1 VVIGASL
8 GGTEALR
15 ILLGGIRSALPVPIV
30 AVVHQGPAV
39 SRLDVVLGRASR
51 SPVVWAEDGAEAEPG
66 RVYLCPGRSTVRL
79 EPDGTLTV
87 RRSRG
92 TSTGSV
98 DELFSSAAVSH
109 GPGVLAVVLTGTGRD
124 GAVGCRSVRLAGGT
138 VIAQD
143 EATSA
148 AFGMPSAVIE
158 GGDASL
164 VVPLGELPEVLDQVV
179 GAGRPLPTPARRA
192 AEAVFGAGG
201 EMGSLMA
208 AVDWSATTLGPV
220 ERWSPTLRT
229 VLSMML
235 SHPIAMNLLWG
246 RDRFQLYNDACINFM
261 ADYHP
266 AALGRPMAQT
276 WTEAAAG
283 IETSLREVDITGEAA
298 LFEDQLFVLHR
309 TGCPEEVYVTS
320 CYSPVRDDGHVVA
333 VLGTWVETTKQVL
346 AHRRLTTLRRLAAIG
361 ITEGGTDARV
371 CEDAVSVLA
380 GNPHDVPFALVY
392 LLDLAGSAYLAAA
405 TGLIESSPALLPVI
419 DRSTA
424 SAWPLHATMVRGEP
438 RLVDDL
444 QARFP
449 GLAAGPWPQP
459 PDTALILPVGQ
470 SRHGEGPAAML
481 IVGVSSHGVLDS
493 AYRQF
498 LDLVADQIGAT
509 LTASRARRDAH
520 DRIKQLA
527 ELNRTKTEFFAN
539 VSHEFR
545 TPLTLMLLPLE
556 QLGAGPGLALPAED
570 ARQVH
575 RNTLRLLR
583 LVNNLLSFA
592 ELEQSRVRPALEAV
606 DDLAGLTADL
616 ASVFRSAMERAG
628 LSFTVDCPPLGRPVQ
643 ADPQMWETIVLNLV
657 SNAFK
662 HTFTGDVTVRLIA
675 RSGHAELVV
684 ADTGTGIT
692 EEEIPHLFT
701 RFHRVQGAKARSREG
716 SGIGLALVQQL
727 VQLHHG
733 SIRVRSTPGAGSTFT
748 VWVPYNQNRVRK
760 PAGAADRAEL
770 AEISARTRQA
780 FAEEADQWLAGD
792 ALPAGIAEAAE
803 PLGSAFPAPGTRSA
817 VLVVDDN
824 GDLRRYLRGLLA
836 DRYDIRTAADGAQA
850 LHVLAEHPADLVL
863 ADVMLPEL
871 DGLEL
876 IQRIRTDPALRATP
890 VILLT
895 ALAAP
900 ESVMR
905 ALAAGAHD
913 YIVKPFT
920 ARELIARIES
930 QLALARLRAG
940 RAK

>member
-1 VVIGASL
+1 
-8 GGTEALR
+8 
-15 ILLGGIRSALPVPIV
+15 
-30 AVVHQGPAV
+30 
-39 SRLDVVLGRASR
+39 
-51 SPVVWAEDGAEAEPG
+51 
-66 RVYLCPGRSTVRL
+66 
-79 EPDGTLTV
+79 
-87 RRSRG
+87 
-92 TSTGSV
+92 
-98 DELFSSAAVSH
+98 
-109 GPGVLAVVLTGTGRD
+109 
-124 GAVGCRSVRLAGGT
+124 
-138 VIAQD
+138 
-143 EATSA
+143 
-148 AFGMPSAVIE
+148 
-158 GGDASL
+158 
-164 VVPLGELPEVLDQVV
+164 
-179 GAGRPLPTPARRA
+179 
-192 AEAVFGAGG
+192 
-201 EMGSLMA
+201 
-208 AVDWSATTLGPV
+208 
-220 ERWSPTLRT
+220 
-229 VLSMML
+229 
-235 SHPIAMNLLWG
+235 
-246 RDRFQLYNDACINFM
+246 
-261 ADYHP
+261 
-266 AALGRPMAQT
+266 
-276 WTEAAAG
+276 
-283 IETSLREVDITGEAA
+283 
-298 LFEDQLFVLHR
+298 
-309 TGCPEEVYVTS
+309 
-320 CYSPVRDDGHVVA
+320 
-333 VLGTWVETTKQVL
+333 
-346 AHRRLTTLRRLAAIG
+346 
-361 ITEGGTDARV
+361 
-371 CEDAVSVLA
+371 
-380 GNPHDVPFALVY
+380 
-392 LLDLAGSAYLAAA
+392 
-405 TGLIESSPALLPVI
+405 
-419 DRSTA
+419 
-424 SAWPLHATMVRGEP
+424 
-438 RLVDDL
+438 
-444 QARFP
+444 
-449 GLAAGPWPQP
+449 
-459 PDTALILPVGQ
+459 
-470 SRHGEGPAAML
+470 
-481 IVGVSSHGVLDS
+481 
-493 AYRQF
+493 
-498 LDLVADQIGAT
+498 
-509 LTASRARRDAH
+509 
-520 DRIKQLA
+520 
-527 ELNRTKTEFFAN
+527 
-539 VSHEFR
+539 
-545 TPLTLMLLPLE
+545 
-556 QLGAGPGLALPAED
+556 
-570 ARQVH
+570 
-575 RNTLRLLR
+575 
-583 LVNNLLSFA
+583 
-592 ELEQSRVRPALEAV
+592 
-606 DDLAGLTADL
+606 
-616 ASVFRSAMERAG
+616 
-628 LSFTVDCPPLGRPVQ
+628 VDCPPLGRPVQ

-792 ALPAGIAEAAE
+792 VLPAGIAEAAE